1 MPFGIDVQQWRALVR
16 LSLLLDLRRTR
27 GFSFGVH
34 ERRGAR
40 GALIGLFLFQ
50 AALGGLLAYLIA
62 IVPDPFASA
71 TLYFLLLIASL
82 AALLL
87 TDFHTVVLAPDDFA
101 ILGYRPVAS
110 RTFFAARLMSLL
122 LFAWVLAL
130 ATSVAPLFVWTRL
143 AGGPRVGL
151 TALAATLVASALTAI
166 TVATVYGMLLRV
178 LPANR
183 LHRWLGYAQ
192 LLFTFVVYG
201 GLLALSQFQSAPLE
215 VGIEKEWYV
224 YLNPAAWFAAWLE
237 IAAGRGGSLDFTA
250 AAVPAVLL
258 LLLGPIVAGR
268 LSLGYADHLSSLS
281 AATRPS
287 DTPITWWGPRIVTPE
302 HRAVDLLVRAQFRVD
317 QRFRLAI
324 LSILPLTLLYLFVG
338 IGSVAPSSRFGVTLL
353 DVAVVVFPSVLRQ
366 ALTRSDW
373 FRAAWVYFVLPA
385 DLRAIVLAT
394 KNVVLIRFL
403 LPYLLFVTALLL
415 ARSLYGGAPTGGVLL
430 FHVAHAL
437 WLGLLGHA
445 VLMVELAANP
455 ALPFSVPAGKGERTW
470 HIALITVA
478 AVGLAEAMP
487 FAYGVL
493 FGSAAHMAAALV
505 ALLIVNALLHRLL
518 LWRTS
523 RIVRH
528 LSYAG

>member
-16 LSLLLDLRRTR
+16 LSLVLDLRRTR

-40 GALIGLFLFQ
+40 GTLIGLFLFQ

-62 IVPDPFASA
+62 VLPDPFASA

-110 RTFFAARLMSLL
+110 RTFFAARLTSLL

-130 ATSVAPLFVWTRL
+130 ATSAAPLVVWIRL
-143 AGGPRVGL
+143 AGGPLVGVA
-151 TALAATLVASALTAI
+151 ALAATLVASALTAV

-178 LPANR
+178 LPADR

-201 GLLALSQFQSAPLE
+201 SFLLLSRLQSALLH
-215 VGIEKEWYV
+215 VRVEKGWYL
-224 YLNPAAWFAAWLE
+224 YLDPAAWFAAWLE
-237 IAAGRGGSLDFTA
+237 IAAGRAGSLDFTA

-258 LLLGPIVAGR
+258 LLLGPVAARR
-268 LSLGYADHLSSLS
+268 LSLEYADRLASLS
-281 AATRPS
+281 AATRVS
-287 DTPITWWGPRIVTPE
+287 DTPITSLGPRILTPE

-324 LSILPLTLLYLFVG
+324 LSILPLTVLYLFMG
-338 IGSVAPSSRFGVTLL
+338 IGGATPSSGLGVTLL

-373 FRAAWVYFVLPA
+373 FRAAWVYFALPA
-385 DLRAIVLAT
+385 DLMAIVIAT
-394 KNVVLIRFL
+394 KNVVLVRFL

-415 ARSLYGGAPTGGVLL
+415 VQSLSEGAPTGGVVV
-430 FHVAHAL
+430 FHVTHAL
-437 WLGLLGHA
+437 WLGLLSHA
-445 VLMVELAANP
+445 ILMVELAANP
-455 ALPFSVPAGKGERTW
+455 ALPFSVPGGKGERTW

-478 AVGLAEAMP
+478 AIALAEAMP
-487 FAYGVL
+487 FAYGIL
-493 FGSAAHMAAALV
+493 FGSAAHMAAAL
-505 ALLIVNALLHRLL
+505 AGLLIINVLLHRVL
-518 LWRTS
+518 LWRTR
-523 RIVRH
+523 RIIRH
-528 LSYAG
+528 LAYAG